1 MKTLI
6 GLAVALSQKPIV
18 TIAIII
24 NKSEFFI
31 MHIIAVV
38 KNFIKSKNG
47 KVRIIKGVRNTWSPC
62 WHLSQ

>member
-31 MHIIAVV
+31 LHIIAVV
-38 KNFIKSKNG
+38 KVFIKI
-47 KVRIIKGVRNTWSPC
+47 KVVKEV
-62 WHLSQ
+62 